1 VRTLLPLT
9 IILLRD
15 CNRGIIPTLPLIAAG
30 RDNVIYGPFVV
41 GHYSFF
47 PQFKHMSTSPV
58 LAEYQQLAAHLA
70 AENELAW
77 ASQ

>member
-1 VRTLLPLT
+1 MLLFIFPFVFLSH
-9 IILLRD
+9 L
-15 CNRGIIPTLPLIAAG
+15 AG

-58 LAEYQQLAAHLA
+58 LAEYRRLAAYLE
-70 AENELAW
+70 AEDAGAHVEGE
-77 ASQ
+77 